1 VLAELTAG
9 ASVVLAVHCTVL
21 LLEVH
26 GELSLALQWLA
37 LLLKKARA
45 GATVA
50 TASTAAT
57 AARLI
62 ARMIM

>member
-9 ASVVLAVHCTVL
+9 ASVVLAVHCTGL

-26 GELSLALQWLA
+26 GELKLALQWPA
-37 LLLKKARA
+37 PLLKKAWA
-45 GATVA
+45 GATAA
-50 TASTAAT
+50 TASTAAA